1 MVSGRAIARGVA
13 TVTGARF
20 LGLVLT
26 LIQVKM
32 TVTYLGPTAYGLL
45 VTATLFVN
53 SFGAWTD
60 MGMGNVVVRRVS
72 GRGESVER
80 VVGLAMS
87 ISLMVMAPLFVAM
100 NVAGWLMYRDTPIV
114 VVGVGLLS
122 IGFLAS
128 SWLTC
133 YNPIAQ
139 VTGRFGHFAAA
150 DLIGRLLSISIIALG
165 IHFQAELPLFFVAQL
180 MVPVA
185 QMLAMMRF
193 GRLIGRFRP
202 LFKWAEMKALAL
214 ETLPMTYITAVG
226 VLYFSIDGVMLS
238 KLSTPEM
245 VGAYGLAYK
254 IAANFTIVSAS
265 LASVMTGRFAADSAI
280 SARHMATSIR
290 AALRLILVVAV
301 PLATL
306 VFPLAP
312 DLVRFVGSE
321 EMVPIASLPLALV
334 SVGVAIGMLT
344 AIMSTA
350 LIVDYQQ
357 RTLTI
362 LNTFNLLLNIGLNF
376 ALIPRYGAAGAAMSL
391 IVSEL
396 SGLIVCLLLMTR
408 RYKNCIPW
416 PAILR
421 MVPVIAVA
429 WAVEMPLQGQP
440 WWLRVLA
447 VGLTYFV
454 CLFAFQVVSVREVRQ
469 LLRRDDP
476 CPPESSSD
484 GPPTEPERGDAS
496 RGAQQQSA
504 NTESP

>member
-1 MVSGRAIARGVA
+1 MVSGGAIARGVV

-26 LIQVKM
+26 LIQVKL

-60 MGMGNVVVRRVS
+60 MGMGTIVVRRVS
-72 GRGESVER
+72 GRGEAIER

-114 VVGVGLLS
+114 VVGVALLS
-122 IGFLAS
+122 LGFLAS

-139 VTGRFGHFAAA
+139 VTGRFGHYAAA
-150 DLIGRLLSISIIALG
+150 DLIGRLLSISIISLAV
-165 IHFQAELPLFFVAQL
+165 HFEADLPVFFVAQL

-202 LFKWAEMKALAL
+202 RFRWTEMKALAL

-238 KLSTPEM
+238 KLSVPEM

-265 LASVMTGRFAADSAI
+265 LASVMSGRFAADAAVSAKRM
-280 SARHMATSIR
+280 STSIR

-312 DLVRFVGSE
+312 DLVRFVGSA
-321 EMVPIASLPLALV
+321 EMVPIASTPLALV

-344 AIMSTA
+344 SIMSTA

-357 RTLTI
+357 RTLTV

-376 ALIPRYGAAGAAMSL
+376 VLIPQYGASGAAFSL
-391 IVSEL
+391 IVSEAN
-396 SGLIVCLLLMTR
+396 GLIVCLILMTR
-408 RYKNCIPW
+408 RYKHCIPW
-416 PAILR
+416 ETIAR
-421 MVPVIAVA
+421 MVPVIAVS
-429 WAVEMPLQGQP
+429 WAVELPLQGQP
-440 WWLRVLA
+440 WWLRVIA
-447 VGLTYFV
+447 VGLTYLV
-454 CLFAFQVVSVREVRQ
+454 CVFAFKVVSLREIRK
-469 LLRRDDP
+469 LLRRGD
-476 CPPESSSD
+476 
-484 GPPTEPERGDAS
+484 PPTVDEEPSVETSGAPSPDAE
-496 RGAQQQSA
+496 
-504 NTESP
+504 TK